1 MEKGTNGN
9 GFNFYSR
16 LETTNTENRYNLYKA
31 IKEVI
36 PIVKK
41 ELMKVMIEQMKI
53 NDEANL
59 NTEKE
64 IEQMKKDIKKIE
76 KE

>member
-1 MEKGTNGN
+1 
-9 GFNFYSR
+9 
-16 LETTNTENRYNLYKA
+16 
-31 IKEVI
+31 
-36 PIVKK
+36 
-41 ELMKVMIEQMKI
+41 MIEQMKI